1 MLLPLL
7 IASRSNIQRQLVDLR
22 AQQLYQRETQATQED
37 CEGFLDIFFGV
48 DSGCECVLSDNGL
61 DYEPNCDELLDG
73 CESCETIQGVETCLS
88 FDLEASATADGST
101 ELEVLCYV
109 YSSGAFGETTICQAR
124 DSLSE
129 NCTLSIDGAECNSCS
144 IVQCGA
150 DNPFYDEYFD
160 YDCSNVI
167 EGESWNL
174 CSDNI
179 SDTSPFIFAGN
190 NELFTFADCF
200 PGLVS
205 GGSMVSFSTTLAI
218 IGLVSLAVL
227 Y

>member
-1 MLLPLL
+1 M
-7 IASRSNIQRQLVDLR
+7 
-22 AQQLYQRETQATQED
+22 
-37 CEGFLDIFFGV
+37 
-48 DSGCECVLSDNGL
+48 
-61 DYEPNCDELLDG
+61 
-73 CESCETIQGVETCLS
+73 
-88 FDLEASATADGST
+88 
-101 ELEVLCYV
+101 
-109 YSSGAFGETTICQAR
+109 
-124 DSLSE
+124 
-129 NCTLSIDGAECNSCS
+129 
-144 IVQCGA
+144 QCGA

-179 SDTSPFIFAGN
+179 PDTSPFIFAGN